1 MANRMKEDERIERTI
16 RGLLRLPENRRC
28 INCNSLGPQYV
39 CTTFLTFVCT
49 NCSGVHREFT
59 HRVKSVSVAK
69 FRAEEVSALQ
79 AGGNERARQI
89 YFKSW
94 DTRRQLYP
102 DASNIQRLRDF
113 IKHVYVDRKY
123 TGEKS
128 TDKQLPRLR
137 SNEKKE
143 SYESTKVQ
151 AYRGGSRSSSPGRRS
166 EDGSFKYYYDERRSP
181 QYSQENSR
189 YGGFRRNPV
198 RFEIV
203 DDRFRENEYGS
214 RNFSQ
219 FPKNIDRSLSPVV
232 RSLRDILGD
241 GIPPLQVGEL
251 STAINGKDADGSPH
265 SQKIESSSDQCSTD
279 KSPAEHK
286 HKISGSLIDLST
298 DSDPLDAETIPQT
311 PQMPHS
317 DSVGDMASIQQP
329 TKEKAFQVPS
339 ANTFESLIFELS
351 VPPVVPASGMSEG
364 PSNDDTLSTSAT
376 GTTPT
381 GVQQMPGLP
390 ISAGASTTA
399 STTHY
404 TPEEPFD
411 IGSPQAAPSD
421 NGDNIKISDK
431 PFNIQQYHPTASSA
445 ADNSPV
451 MQQTNTPVRAS
462 NDQLW
467 ISLSLP
473 DGQGHVSAPTEQSS
487 QAVSKSA
494 QDTGSGAGSEP
505 LSVETQSN
513 GRKELPADLFTAAY
527 AAVAAP
533 VAGWQNG
540 SPYGMGFGMHY
551 YPNAMTVSTFPNS
564 ARSTNPF
571 DLNEERTQVE
581 APPVRTK
588 LKLILI
594 LYTRII
600 FPSMA
605 SLQGALPNVSAAS
618 PLLYTSSLSTQ
629 SSGAYIGTQAH
640 NNMPP
645 SRSQGLSGIG
655 SDCVFGSLNTAQ
667 QSTGKYSAS
676 SSPNPVSSMGG
687 NPFG

>member
-1 MANRMKEDERIERTI
+1 MANRMKEDERVERII

-39 CTTFLTFVCT
+39 CTTFLTFICT

-59 HRVKSVSVAK
+59 HRVKSVSIAK
-69 FRAEEVSALQ
+69 FSAEEVSALQ
-79 AGGNERARQI
+79 AGGNGRARQI

-94 DTRRQLYP
+94 DTRRQPYP

-113 IKHVYVDRKY
+113 IKGVYVDRKY
-123 TGEKS
+123 TGEMS
-128 TDKQLPRLR
+128 MDKQLPRLR
-137 SNEKKE
+137 LNEKKE

-151 AYRGGSRSSSPGRRS
+151 AYRGGSRSSGYEDRSSPGQRS
-166 EDGSFKYYYDERRSP
+166 EDGSFKYHYDERRRL

-198 RFEIV
+198 RLEIV
-203 DDRFRENEYGS
+203 DDRFRENEHGS
-214 RNFSQ
+214 RKSSK
-219 FPKNIDRSLSPVV
+219 FPKNTDRSRSPVV

-241 GIPPLQVGEL
+241 GIPPLQIGKL

-265 SQKIESSSDQCSTD
+265 TQNIESSSDQCSTD
-279 KSPAEHK
+279 KSPEEHK
-286 HKISGSLIDLST
+286 HNISGSSIDLST
-298 DSDPLDAETIPQT
+298 DSDPLDAETETIPQT

-317 DSVGDMASIQQP
+317 DSVGDWASIQQP

-339 ANTFESLIFELS
+339 ANTLESLIFELS
-351 VPPVVPASGMSEG
+351 VPPVVPASDMSEG
-364 PSNDDTLSTSAT
+364 PSNDDILSTSAT

-381 GVQQMPGLP
+381 SVQQMPGLP
-390 ISAGASTTA
+390 ISAGASTTT

-411 IGSPQAAPSD
+411 RGSPQAAPC
-421 NGDNIKISDK
+421 DNIKISDKQK
-431 PFNIQQYHPTASSA
+431 PFNIQQYHPTASPA
-445 ADNSPV
+445 ADNSPI
-451 MQQTNTPVRAS
+451 MQQNNTPLRAS

-473 DGQGHVSAPTEQSS
+473 DGQGHVSAPAEQSS

-513 GRKELPADLFTAAY
+513 GRKELPADLFTTTY
-527 AAVAAP
+527 TGVAAP

-540 SPYGMGFGMHY
+540 SPYGMGIGMQY
-551 YPNAMTVSTFPNS
+551 YPNAMTVPAFPNS
-564 ARSTNPF
+564 ARPTNPF
-571 DLNEERTQVE
+571 DLNDERTQVE
-581 APPVRTK
+581 APP
-588 LKLILI
+588 
-594 LYTRII
+594 

-629 SSGAYIGTQAH
+629 FSGAYIGTQAH
-640 NNMPP
+640 NNNMPP

-655 SDCVFGSLNTAQ
+655 SDGVFGSLNTAQ
-667 QSTGKYSAS
+667 QSTGKYSAW
-676 SSPNPVSSMGG
+676 SSPNPFSSMGR